1 MKNKVNLRIVILIIS
16 FIAALIIFFLSFNN
30 LRFNTLEYDIIV
42 EKHRYQYEGWE
53 FPPSGGYS
61 TSYFYTVIN
70 SEKKE
75 KYILTYQDIWD
86 IHNQRG
92 DVDIVTI
99 EIESISDSEL
109 NEAINNFGKSEE
121 NLKFKDL
128 FKQEVKE
135 KYKIKFE

>member
-61 TSYFYTVIN
+61 TNYFYTVIN

-75 KYILTYQDIWD
+75 KYTLTYQNIWD

-109 NEAINNFGKSEE
+109 NESINNFGKSEE

-128 FKQEVKE
+128 FEQEVKE

>member
-1 MKNKVNLRIVILIIS
+1 MKNKVNLRIVILIIL

-109 NEAINNFGKSEE
+109 KEAINKYEKNDKKL
-121 NLKFKDL
+121 NLRDL
-128 FKQEVKE
+128 LEQKVKE